1 MGVESKI
8 SRALDIR
15 FIDARAIATEAKLSL
30 GIEGYHES
38 SRDDDIIQVAMRTY
52 NENYTQDRK
61 NKMSIQHQHLERI
74 KERQRGSCSSSG
86 SRRGSTSSSSIV
98 SYDDEDCTSIRSSNR
113 SRKGSDSSMVLFG
126 SPDSNRNSRNNNK
139 NRLRSLLPF
148 RRRSGDNNSAILE

>member
-38 SRDDDIIQVAMRTY
+38 SRDDDIIQAAMKMY
-52 NENYTQDRK
+52 NENYTQDHK
-61 NKMSIQHQHLERI
+61 NRMSIQHQHLERI

-86 SRRGSTSSSSIV
+86 SRRGSTSSSIISH
-98 SYDDEDCTSIRSSNR
+98 DDEDCTSIRSSNR

-126 SPDSNRNSRNNNK
+126 SPVSRNSRNNKKNK
-139 NRLRSLLPF
+139 NRLSNLLPF
-148 RRRSGDNNSAILE
+148 RRKSIIE